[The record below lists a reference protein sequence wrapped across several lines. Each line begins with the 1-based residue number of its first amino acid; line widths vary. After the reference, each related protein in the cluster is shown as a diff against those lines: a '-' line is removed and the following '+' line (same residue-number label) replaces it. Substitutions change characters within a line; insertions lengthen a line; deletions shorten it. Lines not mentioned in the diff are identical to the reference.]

1 MLTFRYEP
9 QTEKAYNI
17 QLILE
22 QNALTPSSQT
32 LNTLTD
38 DDWRNGASA
47 IKIEVLED
55 TG

>member
-1 MLTFRYEP
+1 MLTFSYEP
-9 QTEKAYNI
+9 QTEKAYNM
-17 QLILE
+17 QSILK

-38 DDWRNGASA
+38 NGWRNSASA
-47 IKIEVLED
+47 LKIEVLED